1 MSSVGNHSPGESF
14 LSKIDI
20 FKPTARNNSG
30 EKTSSE
36 AITLWGGVKISCLPE
51 SLNFVPDDN
60 YKYPLTTII
69 IPHFLVQ

>member
-1 MSSVGNHSPGESF
+1 LNPQAQKTKKIQGGNFMSSVGNHSPGESF

-36 AITLWGGVKISCLPE
+36 AITLWGG
-51 SLNFVPDDN
+51 
-60 YKYPLTTII
+60 
-69 IPHFLVQ
+69 